1 MKLNQGTYILT
12 FLLVVICILI
22 GSIKPVVE
30 RFENNDPKLTA
41 VQQEILHDVENG
53 GEESIVKKIQNEKIE
68 KKDID
73 AVVEFLM
80 KKNPTTESK
89 QKDGE
94 KVSNQVPA
102 RK

>member
-80 KKNPTTESK
+80 KKKPTTESK
-89 QKDGE
+89 PKDGE
-94 KVSNQVPA
+94 KVSNQAPA

>member
-30 RFENNDPKLTA
+30 RFENNDPELTA
-41 VQQEILHDVENG
+41 AQKEILEDVQNG
-53 GEESIVKKIQNEKIE
+53 GEKSIVEKIQNQTIE

-73 AVVEFLM
+73 AVVEYLM
-80 KKNPTTESK
+80 KKQPTTESK
-89 QKDGE
+89 E
-94 KVSNQVPA
+94 KNIEKFSNQV
-102 RK
+102 RKRK